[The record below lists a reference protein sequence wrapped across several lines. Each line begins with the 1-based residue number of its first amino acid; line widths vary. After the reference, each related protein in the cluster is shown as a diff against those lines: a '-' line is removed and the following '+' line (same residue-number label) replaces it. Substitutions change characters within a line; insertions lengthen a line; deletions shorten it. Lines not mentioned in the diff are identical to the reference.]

1 MRTTSR
7 QSVLGIDLGTSAVK
21 VVSLGSGGELL
32 AKASAGYSVTAA
44 RPGQAESDPN
54 AWWTATVVAV
64 RECLQQAGSAPA
76 ALGLSGQM
84 HGVVLTGDSGRSLR
98 PAILW
103 ADSRAA
109 DEVAAYGRL
118 PATVTRKLM
127 NPLTPGMAGPM
138 LLWLA
143 AHEPGHYANATWA
156 LQPKDWLRLQLT
168 GVAACDP
175 SDASATL
182 LYDVGAD
189 RWHVELLDALGLDS
203 GLLPDLA
210 SSAGLA
216 GSLTRAAADS
226 LGLAAETPVVTGAA
240 DTAAGI
246 VGAGLIPGQ
255 VQMSVGTGIQVVTLR
270 NEAVPQDHPVT
281 HLYRTAEDEGWY
293 AMAAILNGGLALNWV
308 RGLLAAEW
316 SELYA
321 SATLPGRLA
330 DPIFIP
336 HLVGERTPHLN
347 PDLRAAWIGL
357 GLGHDR
363 TTLLRS
369 ALEGVAF
376 AVAEAVDALDGPGS
390 AAEDARTAVRIS
402 GRGSASTAWQQ
413 LLADVLGRVIV
424 ASANTDSS
432 SRGAAML
439 AARLVGLPHNPDVM
453 SSSAPQ
459 TEQVSPRRGE
469 TDRLASRRQ
478 RFAAS
483 TAALRPNAGPRDL
496 KDEPHGRTL
505 NPRSQLR
512 FDIDNNGAA

>member
-1 MRTTSR
+1 MGDKDEPTIG
-7 QSVLGIDLGTSAVK
+7 LGHRPGHQFGKSGLAHLGQQ
-21 VVSLGSGGELL
+21 LL
-32 AKASAGYSVTAA
+32 AEASAGYGVTAPHA
-44 RPGQAESDPN
+44 GQAESEPD

-64 RECLQQAGSAPA
+64 RECLQRADSAPA
-76 ALGLSGQM
+76 AIGLSGQM
-84 HGVVLTGDSGRSLR
+84 HGVVLTDDSGCAIR

-103 ADSRAA
+103 ADSRAT
-109 DEVAAYGRL
+109 DEVAAYRRL
-118 PATVTRKLM
+118 PARVTRTLM

-143 AHEPGHYANATWA
+143 AHEPGHYADATWA
-156 LQPKDWLRLQLT
+156 LQPKDWLRLRLT
-168 GVAACDP
+168 GLAASDP

-182 LYDVGAD
+182 LYDVPAD
-189 RWHVELLDALGLDS
+189 RWHVELIDALGLDS

-321 SATLPGRLA
+321 SATLPGRL
-330 DPIFIP
+330 D
-336 HLVGERTPHLN
+336 R
-347 PDLRAAWIGL
+347 PDLHSASGWRTDPPSQSGPSSRLDRA
-357 GLGHDR
+357 R
-363 TTLLRS
+363 PRS
-369 ALEGVAF
+369 RSNDAAAQRSRGSGVCCCRGCRRARR
-376 AVAEAVDALDGPGS
+376 ACMP
-390 AAEDARTAVRIS
+390 AEDTR
-402 GRGSASTAWQQ
+402 
-413 LLADVLGRVIV
+413 
-424 ASANTDSS
+424 
-432 SRGAAML
+432 SRC
-439 AARLVGLPHNPDVM
+439 
-453 SSSAPQ
+453 
-459 TEQVSPRRGE
+459 
-469 TDRLASRRQ
+469 
-478 RFAAS
+478 
-483 TAALRPNAGPRDL
+483 
-496 KDEPHGRTL
+496 
-505 NPRSQLR
+505 
-512 FDIDNNGAA
+512 